1 VIRRSEATNTQS
13 SDQALSKR
21 IPELDGLRGMAI
33 LLVFLAHYLGGAGHL
48 HFRAPIRHIFS
59 AMNVGWSGVDL
70 FFVLSGFLIG
80 GILLEAKTAPHYF
93 RAFYMRRVH
102 RILPIYY
109 SWILLYAV
117 IVLVA
122 LAGGPNPF
130 SASERDLKQVLPQLL
145 FLQNFQLSL
154 YPFQQAW
161 FVVTWSLAVEEQ
173 FYLFAPLVIRF
184 LTTRNLVVALLSA
197 IAGAPLIRFL
207 VFRYWFPNTLAAVYL
222 LPCRAD
228 ALALGVLLAVG
239 WRSQAFRAFSARH
252 HRLLQLM
259 LFFLFAGIC
268 CTLKWMVGPVTL
280 LRATIGYSWFAVL
293 YVCLLLLALSQTD
306 TWLAGIFRW
315 KSLRWLGTV
324 SYCVYIIHLAILL
337 LSHQLI
343 LHSAPEFYS
352 LPGAAVT
359 ALAAVL
365 TLALAALSWRYF
377 EKPLIRRG
385 HTYAYE
391 GETSQRLFL
400 KPSGE
405 PSLTETPESNM

>member
-1 VIRRSEATNTQS
+1 
-13 SDQALSKR
+13 
-21 IPELDGLRGMAI
+21 LRGMAI
-33 LLVFLAHYLGGAGHL
+33 LLVFAAHYLGGAGHV
-48 HFRAPIRHIFS
+48 HFRSAVRHVFAAVNI
-59 AMNVGWSGVDL
+59 GWSGVDL

-117 IVLVA
+117 VVLVA

-130 SASERDLKQVLPQLL
+130 SASERELRQILPQFL

-154 YPFQQAW
+154 YPFQHAW

-173 FYLFAPLVIRF
+173 FYLFAPLVVRF
-184 LTTRNLVVALLSA
+184 LSTRNLLLALLSA
-197 IAGAPLIRFL
+197 IAGAPLMRFL
-207 VFRYWFPNTLAAVYL
+207 VFRYWSPNTLAASYL

-228 ALALGVLLAVG
+228 ALAFGVLLAVG
-239 WRSQAFRAFSARH
+239 WRSQTFRAFAARH
-252 HRLLQLM
+252 RRVLQWM
-259 LFFLFAGIC
+259 LFVLFAGLC
-268 CTLKWMVGPVTL
+268 CSLRWMVGQVTL
-280 LRATIGYSWFAVL
+280 LRATIGYSWLALLFS
-293 YVCLLLLALSQTD
+293 CLLLLALSQTD

-315 KSLRWLGTV
+315 KSLRWLGTI
-324 SYCVYIIHLAILL
+324 SYCVYIIHLTILL
-337 LSHQLI
+337 LLQQLI
-343 LHSAPEFYS
+343 LHGAPEFS
-352 LPGAAVT
+352 NLQGVAVT
-359 ALAAVL
+359 ALAAIV

-391 GETSQRLFL
+391 QDTSRALFL

-405 PSLTETPESNM
+405 HSLTETPESNM